1 MHTTIYMIRHAV
13 SPYLTGQE
21 RTRGLSQQGAA
32 DAGRVKE
39 ILKNEDIAHF
49 VSSPYTR
56 AVATLQPLAEAAGK
70 EIILYEELKER
81 EFGALNREFGDEE
94 LLVALRRSFED
105 THFKLD
111 GGESHKEAEE
121 RAVPIMERLLREYVV
136 SNIAIGT
143 HGNIMAIIMHYY
155 DKAYGF
161 DFLLSTTKPDIYKLK
176 FDGTRLVNVERLWES
191 QPGLK

>member
-56 AVATLQPLAEAAGK
+56 AVATLQPLAEAAG
-70 EIILYEELKER
+70 
-81 EFGALNREFGDEE
+81 
-94 LLVALRRSFED
+94 RRLFYM
-105 THFKLD
+105 K
-111 GGESHKEAEE
+111 
-121 RAVPIMERLLREYVV
+121 
-136 SNIAIGT
+136 N
-143 HGNIMAIIMHYY
+143 
-155 DKAYGF
+155 
-161 DFLLSTTKPDIYKLK
+161 
-176 FDGTRLVNVERLWES
+176 
-191 QPGLK
+191 